1 MGDAGDM
8 DMSRDDEGSSSR
20 GAVLAV
26 PEKDGRRLTILI
38 LSTMDGAKTLL
49 PCSGIKVDILQGHIG
64 EVPRVHHRLDEP
76 ERSSTSR

>member
-1 MGDAGDM
+1 MGDAGDI
-8 DMSRDDEGSSSR
+8 DMSRDDESSSS
-20 GAVLAV
+20 GGGVLAA
-26 PEKDGRRLTILI
+26 PKKDGHRLTVPI

-49 PCSGIKVDILQGHIG
+49 PCSGIKVDILQGHID